1 MKLYYVKIEVRTN
14 IIEPD
19 LFFYVFSLY
28 FNPKSVVDC
37 CKFVDNECDKI
48 RENYKSKGR
57 EIASFWISNTIE
69 LKIGESFSI

>member
-19 LFFYVFSLY
+19 SFFYVFPTDFKPSI
-28 FNPKSVVDC
+28 SERS
-37 CKFVDNECDKI
+37 KFIDIECDKI
-48 RENYKSKGR
+48 REIYKSKGKK
-57 EIASFWISNTIE
+57 IASFWISNTSE